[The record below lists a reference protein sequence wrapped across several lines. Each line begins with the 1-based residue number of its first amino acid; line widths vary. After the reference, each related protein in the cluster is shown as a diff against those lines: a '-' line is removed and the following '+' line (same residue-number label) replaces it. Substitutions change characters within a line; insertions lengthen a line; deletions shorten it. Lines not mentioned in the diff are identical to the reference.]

1 MKVVIQVGN
10 LFRGHVPPRT
20 AWVARVE
27 YDHVL
32 VPQDVDAALERYLWH
47 SWGDFP
53 IFHCFRFY
61 ERVISEHLDSWYRD
75 LSHDEE
81 FLQVDISSFHDHHD
95 PLHDHHLHPLLH
107 DHDHHD
113 HHDHQ

>member
-1 MKVVIQVGN
+1 MKTVIQVGN

-81 FLQVDISSFHDHHD
+81 FLQVDI
-95 PLHDHHLHPLLH
+95 LLS
-107 DHDHHD
+107 
-113 HHDHQ
+113 

>member
-1 MKVVIQVGN
+1 MIKVGN

-47 SWGDFP
+47 LWEIFP
-53 IFHCFRFY
+53 FFIVLGFMR
-61 ERVISEHLDSWYRD
+61 E
-75 LSHDEE
+75 
-81 FLQVDISSFHDHHD
+81 
-95 PLHDHHLHPLLH
+95 
-107 DHDHHD
+107 
-113 HHDHQ
+113 